1 MERKKKKKK
10 EKINWARVAEHS
22 GRALGLVE
30 VGRKLREWWKIETF
44 EEEEPQGENWRWGAK
59 GGGEETAS
67 FQRGD
72 HRVFNAN

>member
-1 MERKKKKKK
+1 M
-10 EKINWARVAEHS
+10 
-22 GRALGLVE
+22 GLVE

-59 GGGEETAS
+59 GGGKETAS

-72 HRVFNAN
+72 HRVFNAK